1 MMEKKLST
9 REEQAIDWL
18 KNEIQKDQAELNKE
32 KQRFIESLKDFKKEE
47 IAKPKEKLTLW
58 KRIKKVLTG
67 Y

>member
-1 MMEKKLST
+1 MEKKLST

-18 KNEIQKDQAELNKE
+18 KNEIEKDRSELNKE
-32 KQRFIESLKDFKKEE
+32 KQRIIESLKDFKKED

-58 KRIKKVLTG
+58 KKIKKVMIG